1 MKQTYMSEHVESLR
15 FQRNMFVGLTVA
27 MACTSL
33 VTSCFLFMKNDRIIL
48 TPPVLDKS
56 MWVESYAVSPS
67 YLEQF
72 GVFLGQLLLNKS
84 SASSSSQREI
94 LLRHCSSEYTPFLK
108 QKLLEE
114 EDKLK
119 KQNISYVFYP
129 SQVTV
134 NSETWEVT
142 LSGDRS
148 TFAGAKQVS
157 FNKERYRLQF
167 TYSGGRLLLK
177 GVKEVK
183 NV

>member
-1 MKQTYMSEHVESLR
+1 MKQSYMKEHVESLR
-15 FQRNMFVGLTVA
+15 FQRNMFAGLCTVL
-27 MACTSL
+27 ACTTLLTSL
-33 VTSCFLFMKNDRIIL
+33 FLFMKNDRVII

-56 MWVESYAVSPS
+56 MWVDSYAVSPS

-84 SASSSSQREI
+84 SSSSPSQREI
-94 LLRHCSSEYTPFLK
+94 LLRHSSSEYIPFLK

-114 EDKLK
+114 EEKLK

-134 NSETWEVT
+134 NAETWEVT

-148 TFAGAKQVS
+148 TFVGAKQIS
-157 FNKERYRLQF
+157 FNKERYQLQF
-167 TYSGGRLLLK
+167 MYSGGRLLLK
-177 GVKEVK
+177 GIKEVK
-183 NV
+183 DA